1 MSILSLNGVWLLM
14 QRHNLD
20 YPEFYPRLYS
30 LLTAQTLC
38 APYRGLFFEKLD
50 MFLSSASLASY
61 VAAAFA
67 KRCGLPWF

>member
-1 MSILSLNGVWLLM
+1 MLALNGIWHLM

-20 YPEFYPRLYS
+20 YPEFYPKLYS
-30 LLTAQTLC
+30 LLTPENLN
-38 APYRGLFFEKLD
+38 APFRKQFFEKLD

-67 KRCGLPWF
+67 KR

>member
-1 MSILSLNGVWLLM
+1 MSILSLNGIWLLM

-20 YPEFYPRLYS
+20 YPDFYPKLYS
-30 LLTAQTLC
+30 LLTHETLN
-38 APYRGLFFEKLD
+38 ASYRGLFFEKLD

-67 KRCGLPWF
+67 KR